1 MSENILFTSRC
12 VQTGWGEKS
21 GGGYF
26 KLERPYITYYRTQKC
41 SVGIIRTSLVIG
53 KGYSL
58 ITVPSSKGYSDRTDL
73 EASVS
78 KTALLVAP
86 ASLPFL
92 LKLLKKK
99 VNSWINRMS
108 MLRNTGIRATSVHA
122 STVDASALIVWISAP
137 SVVVTSLRVAFFL
150 PKLSHKCP
158 WKIGWYM
165 HF

>member
-1 MSENILFTSRC
+1 M
-12 VQTGWGEKS
+12 
-21 GGGYF
+21 
-26 KLERPYITYYRTQKC
+26 
-41 SVGIIRTSLVIG
+41 GIIRTPLVIG

-58 ITVPSSKGYSDRTDL
+58 ITVPSSEGYSDRTDFK
-73 EASVS
+73 ASVLQ
-78 KTALLVAP
+78 TALLVASAP
-86 ASLPFL
+86 LPFL
-92 LKLLKKK
+92 LKLFKKK

-122 STVDASALIVWISAP
+122 STLDASALIVWISAP
-137 SVVVTSLRVAFFL
+137 SVMVTSLRVAFYL